1 MHYNT
6 FLFLCQGIIPFTG
19 LDYESKLFSL
29 WREKEETGEE
39 ASISLNKPPEENIPT
54 SDFTFRLIR

>member
-1 MHYNT
+1 MQYNT
-6 FLFLCQGIIPFTG
+6 FLCLCKGIIPFTG
-19 LDYESKLFSL
+19 LDYESSCFH
-29 WREKEETGEE
+29 WWEKEETGEE